1 MSKGTVGMSEPEKQ
15 GVRVCAGKGKM
26 QDEEVFTLSG
36 HVGLEISNVIRPAPI
51 VYRGVELGSDKAFTR
66 RARK

>member
-26 QDEEVFTLSG
+26 QDDKVFTLSG

-51 VYRGVELGSDKAFTR
+51 V
-66 RARK
+66 